1 MNDVF
6 LHQLI
11 TTLEN
16 LEPLKL
22 KAASLLHT
30 LRPQTGE
37 WLPSELTLTPET
49 KEQVIAATVELVA
62 YTRRSANMARLLSHL
77 PPIPLR
83 ALPVAEPVPWS

>member
-1 MNDVF
+1 MNNAQ

-16 LEPLKL
+16 LEPLQL
-22 KAASLLHT
+22 EAVSLLHT

-37 WLPSELTLTPET
+37 WLPTTLTPAA

-83 ALPVAEPVPWS
+83 DVPAVELQP

>member
-1 MNDVF
+1 MNNTS

-11 TTLEN
+11 TSLEN
-16 LEPLKL
+16 LESLKL
-22 KAASLLHT
+22 EAVSLLHT

-37 WLPSELTLTPET
+37 WLPTTLTPET

-83 ALPVAEPVPWS
+83 DVPMVEPTP

>member
-1 MNDVF
+1 MNNTS

-11 TTLEN
+11 TTLES

-22 KAASLLHT
+22 EAVSLLHT

-37 WLPSELTLTPET
+37 WLPATLTTET

-83 ALPVAEPVPWS
+83 GVPVVEPTP

>member
-1 MNDVF
+1 MDNIP

-11 TTLEN
+11 TSLEN

-22 KAASLLHT
+22 EAVSLLHT
-30 LRPQTGE
+30 LRPQTSE
-37 WLPSELTLTPET
+37 WLPTTLTLEA

-83 ALPVAEPVPWS
+83 AVPVVEPTP

>member
-1 MNDVF
+1 MNNTS

-11 TTLEN
+11 TTLET

-22 KAASLLHT
+22 EAVSLLHT
-30 LRPQTGE
+30 LRSQTGE
-37 WLPSELTLTPET
+37 WLPTTLTPET

-62 YTRRSANMARLLSHL
+62 YTRRSANMVRLLSHL

-83 ALPVAEPVPWS
+83 DVPVVEPSP

>member
-1 MNDVF
+1 MNNTS

-11 TTLEN
+11 TTLET

-22 KAASLLHT
+22 EAVSLLHT
-30 LRPQTGE
+30 LRLQTGE
-37 WLPSELTLTPET
+37 WLPTTLTPET

-62 YTRRSANMARLLSHL
+62 YTRRSANMARLLAHL

-83 ALPVAEPVPWS
+83 DVPVVEPSP

>member
-1 MNDVF
+1 MNNTS

-22 KAASLLHT
+22 EAVSLLHT

-62 YTRRSANMARLLSHL
+62 YTRRSANMARLLAHL

-83 ALPVAEPVPWS
+83 DVPVVEPSP

>member
-1 MNDVF
+1 MNNTS

-11 TTLEN
+11 ITLET

-22 KAASLLHT
+22 EAVSLLHT

-49 KEQVIAATVELVA
+49 KGQVIAATVELVA
-62 YTRRSANMARLLSHL
+62 YTRRSANMARLLVHL

-83 ALPVAEPVPWS
+83 DVPVVEPAS

>member
-1 MNDVF
+1 MNDTS

-22 KAASLLHT
+22 EAVSLLHT

-37 WLPSELTLTPET
+37 WLPTTLTPET
-49 KEQVIAATVELVA
+49 KEHVIAATVELVA
-62 YTRRSANMARLLSHL
+62 YTRRSANMARLLAHL

-83 ALPVAEPVPWS
+83 DVPVVEPAP

>member
-1 MNDVF
+1 MNNTS

-11 TTLEN
+11 TSLEN
-16 LEPLKL
+16 LEPMKL
-22 KAASLLHT
+22 EAVSLLHT

-37 WLPSELTLTPET
+37 WLPTTLTPET

-83 ALPVAEPVPWS
+83 DVPMVEPTP

>member
-1 MNDVF
+1 MSNLP

-11 TTLEN
+11 TTLEQ

-22 KAASLLHT
+22 EAVSLLHT

-37 WLPSELTLTPET
+37 WLPTTLTPEA

-83 ALPVAEPVPWS
+83 AVPIVEPAP